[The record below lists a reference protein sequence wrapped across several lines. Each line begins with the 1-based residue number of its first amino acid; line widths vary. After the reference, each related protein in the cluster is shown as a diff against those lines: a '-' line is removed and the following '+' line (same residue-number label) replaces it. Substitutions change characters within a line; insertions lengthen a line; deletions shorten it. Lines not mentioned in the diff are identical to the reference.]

1 MFRIIRTA
9 MTMLHDFITIC
20 DSYCDAVGLSR
31 SRVSTIVLN
40 GGKRLDAIAAGKSD
54 LATRTYER
62 AMLWFSTNW
71 PDDADWPEGIDRPL
85 PPDREQPPIEPTTRS
100 VEVEVGS

>member
-1 MFRIIRTA
+1 
-9 MTMLHDFITIC
+9 MTLITQLVSVS
-20 DSYCDAVGLSR
+20 DTYCSATGLSR
-31 SRVSTIVLN
+31 SRVSGIVLS
-40 GGKRLDAIAAGKSD
+40 GGTRLDDIAAGKSD

-85 PPDREQPPIEPTTRS
+85 PPDQEQPPTEPTTRS
-100 VEVEVGS
+100 VEVEVSG